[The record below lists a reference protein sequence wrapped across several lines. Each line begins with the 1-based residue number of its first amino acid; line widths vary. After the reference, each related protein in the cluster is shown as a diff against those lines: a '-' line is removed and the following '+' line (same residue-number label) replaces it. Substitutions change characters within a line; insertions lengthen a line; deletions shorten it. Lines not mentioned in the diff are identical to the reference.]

1 MTRISLALVIC
12 LGLCITTASAQQ
24 EPSYEGL
31 GATPGGSAGSLDPD
45 PSSRPFSASAM
56 LYIPWY
62 WGFGIGVVGRF
73 EIPILPQG
81 FIAGM
86 NDQLSIE
93 PSMSFAYSDY
103 GLSSV
108 DYSFT
113 HLTPAVYGVWSFFM
127 SPDFRLYG
135 GLGLGYSIAFYSG
148 DVSGVSLSY
157 FFWDAVF
164 GLFYNFSSSLA
175 FRAELGYQGPKI
187 GLTVLF

>member
-1 MTRISLALVIC
+1 MTRILVTLVLSLAVC
-12 LGLCITTASAQQ
+12 SATASAQEQ
-24 EPSYEGL
+24 PAYEGL
-31 GATPGGSAGSLDPD
+31 GATPGATAGSLDPD
-45 PSSRPFSASAM
+45 PSFRPFSASAM

-113 HLTPAVYGVWSFFM
+113 HLTPAVYATWSFFM
-127 SPDFRLYG
+127 QPNFRLYG
-135 GLGLGYSIAFYSG
+135 GLGLGYSIAFYSS
-148 DVSGVSLSY
+148 DLSGVSLSY

-164 GLFYNFSSSLA
+164 GLFYNFSSVLA
-175 FRAELGYQGPKI
+175 LRAELGYQGPKV